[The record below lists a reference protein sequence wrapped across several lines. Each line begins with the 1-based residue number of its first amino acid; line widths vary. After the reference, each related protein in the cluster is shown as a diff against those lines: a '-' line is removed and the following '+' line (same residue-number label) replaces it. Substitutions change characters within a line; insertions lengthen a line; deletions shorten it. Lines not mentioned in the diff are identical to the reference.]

1 MAQPQFQIN
10 MNGNLNQKIN
20 TKLKLL
26 VIGDLDAGKT
36 SILRRYV
43 YKQWDDTTESTIGM
57 DIATKYVKVQE
68 IKWSIQFWDIA
79 GQERFIG
86 LTRTYYKNA
95 LAAIVVFDIT
105 QRISLQNA
113 KRWKQDVDDKVFLP
127 NGDNIPAILLANKW
141 DLIEDNPSLRKA
153 DDQELAEFCKEN
165 GFLGWFSTS
174 AKTGKNVKKAM
185 NFIIGETVN
194 YVLKSEDGNMYD
206 QGIDITGKF
215 NNEHKNGK
223 KKGKCANCAAISS
236 RDDNVSY

>member
-1 MAQPQFQIN
+1 
-10 MNGNLNQKIN
+10 MNGHHADKIN

-26 VIGDLDAGKT
+26 AIGDLNTGKT

-43 YKQWDDTTESTIGM
+43 YKTYDDTTESTIGM

-105 QRISLQNA
+105 QKISLQNA
-113 KRWKQDVDDKVFLP
+113 KMWKKDVDDKVFLP

-141 DLIEDNPSLRKA
+141 DLIEQKPSLRKF
-153 DDQELAEFCKEN
+153 DDQELDMFCKEN

-174 AKTGKNVKKAM
+174 AKSGKNVKKAM
-185 NFIIGETVN
+185 QFIIGETVN
-194 YVLKSEDGNMYD
+194 YVLQSQDGNQVP
-206 QGIDITGKF
+206 QGIDLDGKF
-215 NNEHKNGK
+215 NNKQDIKQNK
-223 KKGKCANCAAISS
+223 RGKCNNCGNISTANDNIS
-236 RDDNVSY
+236 Y